1 MTKARRWSF
10 AAASKRASSSSPS
23 RRLFRGTS
31 RSREIAASVP
41 ILKGVRARTLLLIP
55 QLNIFRSNR
64 RSWLILVDASPAA
77 FLNSR
82 NASMSF
88 VVIARASVCPKV
100 MGGTDPGNTNLEI
113 RPSRYALSRALTNSF
128 PRPFCH
134 RSPKASNASAVAGVE
149 PATALAFDAFG
160 DLWQKGRGKELV
172 NARDNAYRLGRLS
185 KFVLPGS
192 VPPITF
198 GQTDE
203 RAITTNDIDA
213 FRDFRKAA
221 GLSSTT
227 INHDLRLLRKMFN
240 WGIRSSVLARTPFKI
255 GTEAAI
261 SLEREV
267 PRNKRLEGDDDEA
280 RLLAAANDH
289 LRALVI
295 AILDTACRP
304 GELLSLQW
312 RDVSLRRREIRVRA
326 EKEKTR
332 RERIIPIS
340 SRLMAVL
347 EMRRLDP
354 SGQSFGPDA
363 YVFGNK
369 VGEHV
374 KSVHTA
380 WINACA
386 SAGLKNFQLRDLRHE
401 AGSRFDEAGMPIIY
415 VSNMLGPVSYT
426 HLTLP

>member
-1 MTKARRWSF
+1 MSDARTRRLPDGRILAVHRNRGLRKLCGCARSKWAKCPHPWHFSF
-10 AAASKRASSSSPS
+10 AW
-23 RRLFRGTS
+23 RG
-31 RSREIAASVP
+31 
-41 ILKGVRARTLLLIP
+41 K
-55 QLNIFRSNR
+55 QCR
-64 RSWLILVDASPAA
+64 RSLDRHTGRHIDSKTEAE
-77 FLNSR
+77 
-82 NASMSF
+82 
-88 VVIARASVCPKV
+88 SVA
-100 MGGTDPGNTNLEI
+100 DRIREEI
-113 RPSRYALSRALTNSF
+113 RNGTFGVAEA
-128 PRPFCH
+128 
-134 RSPKASNASAVAGVE
+134 AGVE

-172 NARDNAYRLGRLS
+172 NARDNAYRLGRIS

-198 GQTDE
+198 GQTDA

-347 EMRRLDP
+347 EMRVWTP
-354 SGQSFGPDA
+354 Q
-363 YVFGNK
+363 GNLLAP
-369 VGEHV
+369 
-374 KSVHTA
+374 TPT
-380 WINACA
+380 C
-386 SAGLKNFQLRDLRHE
+386 SATK
-401 AGSRFDEAGMPIIY
+401 
-415 VSNMLGPVSYT
+415 
-426 HLTLP
+426 